1 MYIPVYVESI
11 SNYFHNFRKFF
22 CIEIEIEIE
31 IGSELSGVSNS
42 AQTTRRRDCLCI
54 TFHHQMCTPLHTTW
68 PTNGSLGGA

>member
-42 AQTTRRRDCLCI
+42 AQSTRRCNRLCI
-54 TFHHQMCTPLHTTW
+54 TFQHRTRTPLRTTW
-68 PTNGSLGGA
+68 PTNGSLGGE